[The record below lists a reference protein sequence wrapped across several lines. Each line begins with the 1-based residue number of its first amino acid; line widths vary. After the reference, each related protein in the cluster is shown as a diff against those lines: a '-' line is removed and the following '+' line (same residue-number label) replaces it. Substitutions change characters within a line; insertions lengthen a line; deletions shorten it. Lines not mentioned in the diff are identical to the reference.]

1 MKNSTGVLFVFL
13 VSAHLCFSQNSF
25 FGWMNGGR
33 QLSQDIEKQTAKSN
47 ISPLETNSLE
57 NVNFS
62 TSQKQSDQP
71 ISENNPNFSKASL
84 LAINNAL
91 LNTNISNGKTN
102 PYKIFVHSYRML
114 FLFFRS
120 VAGGN
125 LSSINS
131 SILHQNQTI
140 LSNILGSEVAEIIT
154 TM

>member
-1 MKNSTGVLFVFL
+1 MKNSIGVLFVFL

-33 QLSQDIEKQTAKSN
+33 LTQDIEKQTAKSN

-71 ISENNPNFSKASL
+71 ISENNPNFPKASSP
-84 LAINNAL
+84 AINNAL

-102 PYKIFVHSYRML
+102 LSTKFLCIPIVCNFYFFVQWR
-114 FLFFRS
+114 
-120 VAGGN
+120 
-125 LSSINS
+125 
-131 SILHQNQTI
+131 
-140 LSNILGSEVAEIIT
+140 AEILAQLT
-154 TM
+154 LAY